1 MSDQR
6 LEVADVFRQHGQEF
20 LDRWGHVLSPQQRR
34 VFHDIAACRTA
45 ALGAHVLACDHCPH
59 QLIEYRSCRN
69 RHCPKCHA
77 RARDQWLAA
86 RAEEILP
93 VPYSHIIFTL
103 PHELAPLA
111 LQNPRVVY
119 GILFRAAAESLM
131 ELAADPKRLGVRLG
145 FLAVLH
151 TWNQRLEHH
160 PHLHCVVPA
169 GGLSADGQRWR
180 APRKVKFFLP
190 EKPLSRL
197 FRGKFLFYLQEAFAA
212 DQLTFYG
219 QLCELSH
226 PARFQE
232 WIAGLKQL
240 NWVVCVRPPFGG
252 PDQVLRY
259 LARYTHRVAIS
270 NGRLLALEAGR
281 VRFRWRDSRSGNQIK
296 EMSLDAVEFIRR
308 FLLHVLPSGF
318 VKIRHFGFLSNR
330 NRKAMVQHCRTLL
343 PAALVLPI
351 AVHHDDALCP
361 VCRIGHLRLVPPHT
375 ITHLAN
381 TAAVHPV
388 LLLDSS

>member
-1 MSDQR
+1 MSDHR
-6 LEVADVFRQHGQEF
+6 LEVADVFRQHGLEF
-20 LDRWGHVLSPQQRR
+20 LDRWGDVLSRQQRR
-34 VFHDIAACRTA
+34 VFRDIGACRTA
-45 ALGAHVLACDHCPH
+45 ALGTYVKQCDHCS
-59 QLIEYRSCRN
+59 QQFIEYRSCRN
-69 RHCPKCHA
+69 RHCPKCHS

-93 VPYSHIIFTL
+93 VPYCHVIFTL

-119 GILFRAAAESLM
+119 GLLFHAVAESLM

-151 TWNQRLEHH
+151 TWTQRLEPH
-160 PHLHCVVPA
+160 PHIHCVVPA
-169 GGLSADGQRWR
+169 GGLSADGHRWR
-180 APRKVKFFLP
+180 VPRKLKFFLP
-190 EKPLSRL
+190 VKPLSRL
-197 FRGKFLFYLQEAFAA
+197 FRGKFLFYLEEEFAA
-212 DQLTFYG
+212 SRLEFYG
-219 QLCELSH
+219 QLRELAH
-226 PARFQE
+226 PVRFQD
-232 WIAGLKQL
+232 WVSGLKQL
-240 NWVVCVRPPFGG
+240 DWVVYAKPPFGG

-270 NGRLLALEAGR
+270 NGRLIALEAGR
-281 VRFRWRDSRSGNQIK
+281 VRFRWRDSKSGNQIK

-330 NRKAMVQHCRTLL
+330 NRKAMVQHCRNLL
-343 PAALVLPI
+343 PASLVLPI
-351 AVHHDDALCP
+351 AIHHDDALCP
-361 VCRIGHLRLVPPHT
+361 VCRIGHLRLMPAQT
-375 ITHLAN
+375 DTHIEN

-388 LLLDSS
+388 LRLDSS

>member
-1 MSDQR
+1 M
-6 LEVADVFRQHGQEF
+6 AT
-20 LDRWGHVLSPQQRR
+20 P
-34 VFHDIAACRTA
+34 
-45 ALGAHVLACDHCPH
+45 
-59 QLIEYRSCRN
+59 
-69 RHCPKCHA
+69 
-77 RARDQWLAA
+77 
-86 RAEEILP
+86 
-93 VPYSHIIFTL
+93 
-103 PHELAPLA
+103 
-111 LQNPRVVY
+111 
-119 GILFRAAAESLM
+119 
-131 ELAADPKRLGVRLG
+131 
-145 FLAVLH
+145 
-151 TWNQRLEHH
+151 
-160 PHLHCVVPA
+160 
-169 GGLSADGQRWR
+169 R
-180 APRKVKFFLP
+180 APRKVKFFSTGEAPQPALP
-190 EKPLSRL
+190 RQIPLLSARSVC
-197 FRGKFLFYLQEAFAA
+197 RGPVDVLWPALR
-212 DQLTFYG
+212 T
-219 QLCELSH
+219 LS
-226 PARFQE
+226 PGRFQE

-259 LARYTHRVAIS
+259 LARYTHRVAIAS
-270 NGRLLALEAGR
+270 GLLLALEAGR
-281 VRFRWRDSRSGNQIK
+281 VRFRWRDSRSGKQIK